1 LEFNEFDHYRLGPIR
16 RLRALKK
23 YLATCG
29 KFLVG
34 QLHGPLA
41 FRLSLQPIVAVIL
54 AIRAGLRDA
63 RAGRPAYFWAV
74 QMDLDHRKDLLRRLE
89 GCGKIFVMP
98 WLWTRSASSSFFVGS
113 IRSTLGRSRP
123 YLVIRVSVNIS
134 CPEAGSGEESVKVGG
149 LRMKR
154 PKLTDSHQVRGMLP
168 LKDEIAVAHAV
179 FAERPIPQ
187 PVRSP
192 QQAKTGALVSKG

>member
-1 LEFNEFDHYRLGPIR
+1 MARSPLLVLEFNEFDHYRLGPIR

-89 GCGKIFVMP
+89 GCRQDF
-98 WLWTRSASSSFFVGS
+98 R
-113 IRSTLGRSRP
+113 
-123 YLVIRVSVNIS
+123 Y
-134 CPEAGSGEESVKVGG
+134 
-149 LRMKR
+149 
-154 PKLTDSHQVRGMLP
+154 
-168 LKDEIAVAHAV
+168 AVALDAICQLIVFRWLYSSDALLVAAV
-179 FAERPIPQ
+179 RIW
-187 PVRSP
+187 
-192 QQAKTGALVSKG
+192 